1 MLIAHAYKNP
11 SHISHHFA
19 TDKGHTFCIHFH
31 TLCVS
36 VCIDMPLYPTLTC
49 KPIGPSKCYEHFIS
63 HEKFIRF
70 VLGANMPCLHR
81 LFDMLF
87 LKPSEMKR
95 FRLVHAAFCCFE
107 NESFGNTRKLCS
119 KGRCINK

>member
-87 LKPSEMKR
+87 LKPREMKS
-95 FRLVHAAFCCFE
+95 FDSCMPHFVALKISHSATQ
-107 NESFGNTRKLCS
+107 ESCDQKVG
-119 KGRCINK
+119 I